1 MILDTSYIIALEEQ
15 DPDAIALSREHD
27 AANLPQRLPA
37 TVLSE
42 LYVSVGAGTVSHDNA
57 RAYEELV
64 GNLPIIDI
72 YRNIARRAG
81 VIQGE
86 HLASDT
92 KPTLGL
98 ADATIAAT
106 ALVYNEPV
114 VTSDTD
120 DFGGVEGLDTVFW
133 KEDAT
138 P

>member
-1 MILDTSYIIALEEQ
+1 MILDTSYIIALDEQ
-15 DPDAIALSREHD
+15 NPDAIELSREHD

-42 LYVSVGAGTVSHDNA
+42 LYVSVGAGKLPHDNV

-64 GNLPIIDI
+64 GNLPLIDTDE
-72 YRNIARRAG
+72 NIARRAG

-92 KPTLGL
+92 KSTLGL

-114 VTSDTD
+114 VTDDRD
-120 DFGGVEGLDTVFW
+120 DFGSVDGLDVVSW
-133 KEDAT
+133 N
-138 P
+138 

>member
-1 MILDTSYIIALEEQ
+1 MILDTSYVIALNQQ
-15 DPDAIALSREHD
+15 DSNAIELSREHD

-42 LYVSVGAGTVSHDNA
+42 LYVSAGAGQLAHENV

-72 YRNIARRAG
+72 DANIARRAG
-81 VIQGE
+81 AIQGDY
-86 HLASDT
+86 LASET
-92 KPTLGL
+92 KPDLGL

-114 VTSDTD
+114 VTDDTD
-120 DFGGVEGLDTVFW
+120 DFGSVEGLDVVSW
-133 KEDAT
+133 N
-138 P
+138 

>member
-1 MILDTSYIIALEEQ
+1 MILDTSYIIALDEQ
-15 DPDAIALSREHD
+15 DSDAIALSGEHD

-42 LYVSVGAGTVSHDNA
+42 LYVSVGAGQNPHDNV

-72 YRNIARRAG
+72 DQNIARRAG

-86 HLASDT
+86 HLVSDT

-114 VTSDTD
+114 VTEDTD
-120 DFGGVEGLDTVFW
+120 DFGSVEGLDTVSW
-133 KEDAT
+133 
-138 P
+138 

>member
-1 MILDTSYIIALEEQ
+1 
-15 DPDAIALSREHD
+15 
-27 AANLPQRLPA
+27 
-37 TVLSE
+37 V
-42 LYVSVGAGTVSHDNA
+42 

-72 YRNIARRAG
+72 GQNIARRAG

-86 HLASDT
+86 HLVSDT

-114 VTSDTD
+114 VTEDTD
-120 DFGGVEGLDTVFW
+120 DFGSVEGLDTVSW
-133 KEDAT
+133 
-138 P
+138 